1 MFRRTWEGLP
11 QDTIFGDTLAELGYF
26 INDIDEVRSLDNPN
40 NYFRFHLSKNDRI
53 NERQRF
59 HFNDA
64 LESIIIDRLHGEG
77 LETARLPL
85 EVKSPSQPH
94 IPILV
99 SKYLAQ
105 RRRVI
110 LFLGESTQSL
120 GVLSHRI
127 IGGRGGINEGSLVS
141 LVKSLAKQQ
150 STPNDSNPPG
160 IIIANLGGNWWWPEG
175 KRALN
180 PAMAQAIPLGSS
192 AFNGQEYDGE
202 LNAVPQ
208 LETWK
213 RHLRYLMNTAVPSLI
228 AHDTLIDVIAVG
240 DAVDGFLEYLNDET
254 AWALN
259 KDRLNA
265 GAFMGGVFS
274 TDPINVGLS
283 NFLAQRCR
291 TWAVHQAPV
300 NAPLL
305 GLTGHRSPS
314 TTNSI
319 VCPVYSSGE
328 PYYNEC
334 SLVRAKDCVTQWLY
348 EVSQMSDYKNPHL
361 DELTIFGD
369 NTATAENDDDWTID
383 HNSEPRHIE
392 PSYPEPDLA
401 EDDFQVIRNLVG
413 DYHNWNKERLQ
424 ETDQIIES
432 SGQEKEKDGKQG
444 LRK

>member
-1 MFRRTWEGLP
+1 MFRRTWAGLP
-11 QDTIFGDTLAELGYF
+11 QDLIFGDTLPELGYF
-26 INDIDEVRSLDNPN
+26 INDIDEVRSLDNPD

-59 HFNDA
+59 HFNGA

-77 LETARLPL
+77 LKTVRLPL

-99 SKYLAQ
+99 SENLAQ
-105 RRRVI
+105 RRRVV

-150 STPNDSNPPG
+150 SAPNDSNPPG
-160 IIIANLGGNWWWPEG
+160 IIIANIGGNWWWPEG
-175 KRALN
+175 KRALS
-180 PAMAQAIPLGSS
+180 PAMAQAIPLASS
-192 AFNGQEYDGE
+192 VFNGREYDAE

-213 RHLRYLMNTAVPSLI
+213 RHLHYLMNTAVPSLI

-254 AWALN
+254 TWALN

-265 GAFMGGVFS
+265 GAFMGGAFF
-274 TDPINVGLS
+274 TDSINVGLS
-283 NFLAQRCR
+283 NFLAQM
-291 TWAVHQAPV
+291 P
-300 NAPLL
+300 
-305 GLTGHRSPS
+305 
-314 TTNSI
+314 
-319 VCPVYSSGE
+319 
-328 PYYNEC
+328 
-334 SLVRAKDCVTQWLY
+334 
-348 EVSQMSDYKNPHL
+348 DYKNPHL
-361 DELTIFGD
+361 SELAIFGD

-383 HNSEPRHIE
+383 HSSGPRHIE

-413 DYHNWNKERLQ
+413 DYRNWNREKLQ

-432 SGQEKEKDGKQG
+432 SGQEKDKDGKQG